1 MNDKL
6 PPQSIESEEAILGG
20 CLLDSNAIA
29 RIVDIL
35 VPEAFYISAHK
46 DIYQAIVRL
55 HGQGKPTDLIAVTN
69 WLVNHDLLER
79 IGGRNQLAT
88 LIDRTVSA
96 VNIDALAELVMEKYQ
111 RRQLIKAGNEI
122 VQLGYETQTELP
134 IVLDQSEQKVFQVSS
149 QRFGTNTE
157 HNSTIT
163 TAAYWELESF
173 SPIYPTGIHDLDKLM
188 MGFEG
193 GTLTIIAG
201 RPSMG
206 KCCHFNTE
214 IVLSDG
220 RLCTIQELVQRR
232 EGEVRTLGNDWKI
245 CMDKPSDFINSGLQ
259 PVFRVTTRLGRFVET
274 TIQHP
279 YLTVDGWKYL
289 SDLKCGDK
297 IAVPRKLEVFGQ
309 ETLRECE
316 VKLLGYLMGDGNFTL
331 HNVVS
336 FTNKNPAIG
345 KDFVDAVLD
354 LSPSL
359 KVKTKVSI
367 TENVSYNVTK
377 DLDFVKKQRK
387 DFGQRLANLMQATS
401 NGTAW
406 TQKKLAS
413 AVNISPDTVSKWV
426 RGHCVPNQKTF
437 DNLCQVLEVQPEEL
451 APHGILTITKSAKNY
466 LCLWLQELGLNGH
479 SAHSKT
485 IPSIVFQLKR
495 EQIALF
501 LNRLF
506 ATDGW
511 ATVLKS
517 GQSQLG
523 YATVNEKL
531 ARQVQ
536 HLLLRFGIIATL
548 KKKSV
553 KYNGSRRTA
562 WQLDI
567 TDAKSIK
574 TFINEIGIFGKEK
587 ALSSVKEALALL
599 KYQTNRDLIPIGIWE
614 QIAAAKGNEPWKVLA
629 RRSLIQGYSNIHV
642 GKRAPTRERLLQLST
657 ALGDRRLQQIAT
669 SDVYWD
675 EIVSIEPIGNH
686 QVYDLTMR
694 ETHNFV
700 ANDIFVHN
708 SFIASFLALQMM
720 QLHKLPVIFFS
731 LEMTKKQLEYRLW
744 SLISVTNDYKHLNLL
759 PLRGDRIRKHRAALE
774 PLEDWEYYSIAK
786 IVGIASE
793 LPLYINDSRGITAS
807 GIASQCRQVKAKEGK
822 LGLVVVDYLQ
832 MMAEDTGGNR
842 SYELGD
848 VARGLYKMA
857 GELDV
862 PVLALSQLSR
872 AVENRQNKRP
882 IMSDLSQSGILEMVA
897 DNVILAYRDEYYNPD
912 TELQGILELIM
923 AKSRHGETGTATVF
937 FDRSYG
943 VIRNLEQ

>member
-1 MNDKL
+1 VNDKL

-55 HGQGKPTDLIAVTN
+55 HGQGKPTDLLAVTD
-69 WLVNHDLLER
+69 WLVNHDMLER

-88 LIDRTVSA
+88 LVDRTVSA

-134 IVLDQSEQKVFQVSS
+134 IVLDQSEQKVFQVSR
-149 QRFGTNTE
+149 QRFGSNTE

-163 TAAYWELESF
+163 IAAYLELESF
-173 SPIYPTGIHDLDKLM
+173 SPIYPTGIHDLDNLM
-188 MGFEG
+188 MGFES

-201 RPSMG
+201 RPS
-206 KCCHFNTE
+206 
-214 IVLSDG
+214 
-220 RLCTIQELVQRR
+220 
-232 EGEVRTLGNDWKI
+232 
-245 CMDKPSDFINSGLQ
+245 
-259 PVFRVTTRLGRFVET
+259 
-274 TIQHP
+274 
-279 YLTVDGWKYL
+279 
-289 SDLKCGDK
+289 
-297 IAVPRKLEVFGQ
+297 
-309 ETLRECE
+309 
-316 VKLLGYLMGDGNFTL
+316 
-331 HNVVS
+331 
-336 FTNKNPAIG
+336 IG
-345 KDFVDAVLD
+345 K
-354 LSPSL
+354 
-359 KVKTKVSI
+359 
-367 TENVSYNVTK
+367 
-377 DLDFVKKQRK
+377 
-387 DFGQRLANLMQATS
+387 
-401 NGTAW
+401 
-406 TQKKLAS
+406 
-413 AVNISPDTVSKWV
+413 
-426 RGHCVPNQKTF
+426 
-437 DNLCQVLEVQPEEL
+437 
-451 APHGILTITKSAKNY
+451 
-466 LCLWLQELGLNGH
+466 
-479 SAHSKT
+479 
-485 IPSIVFQLKR
+485 
-495 EQIALF
+495 
-501 LNRLF
+501 
-506 ATDGW
+506 
-511 ATVLKS
+511 
-517 GQSQLG
+517 
-523 YATVNEKL
+523 
-531 ARQVQ
+531 
-536 HLLLRFGIIATL
+536 
-548 KKKSV
+548 
-553 KYNGSRRTA
+553 
-562 WQLDI
+562 
-567 TDAKSIK
+567 
-574 TFINEIGIFGKEK
+574 
-587 ALSSVKEALALL
+587 
-599 KYQTNRDLIPIGIWE
+599 
-614 QIAAAKGNEPWKVLA
+614 
-629 RRSLIQGYSNIHV
+629 
-642 GKRAPTRERLLQLST
+642 
-657 ALGDRRLQQIAT
+657 
-669 SDVYWD
+669 
-675 EIVSIEPIGNH
+675 
-686 QVYDLTMR
+686 
-694 ETHNFV
+694 
-700 ANDIFVHN
+700 
-708 SFIASFLALQMM
+708 SFIASFLAFQMM

-759 PLRGDRIRKHRAALE
+759 PLRGDRIRKHRAGLE

-786 IVGIASE
+786 VVGIASE